1 MKFLAD
7 MGVAQSTAQA
17 LREAGHGVT
26 HLSDLGLGRLSD
38 QEILE
43 LATRE
48 DRVVLTF
55 DLDFADLLAAG
66 LQQRPSVVIF
76 RLSTQTPTAVTSRLL
91 TLVTERAPEL
101 TEGAIVIVEETR
113 YRLRR
118 LPILS

>member
-1 MKFLAD
+1 MRFLAD

-43 LATRE
+43 LASRE
-48 DRVVLTF
+48 DRVILTF

-66 LQQRPSVVIF
+66 LQHRPSVVIF
-76 RLSTQTPTAVTSRLL
+76 RLRTQTPTAVTPCLL
-91 TLVTERAPEL
+91 AHVADRAPEL
-101 TEGAIVIVEETR
+101 TDGVIVIVEETR

-118 LPILS
+118 LPVLS

>member
-7 MGVAQSTAQA
+7 MGVARSTVQA
-17 LREAGHGVT
+17 LREAGHEVT

-43 LATRE
+43 LANRE
-48 DRVVLTF
+48 DRVVVTF

-76 RLSTQTPTAVTSRLL
+76 RLRTQTPTAVTPRLL
-91 TLVTERAPEL
+91 ALVAERATEL
-101 TEGAIVIVEETR
+101 TAGAIVIVEETR
-113 YRLRR
+113 YRLRH
-118 LPILS
+118 LPIVS